1 MHYYSLKDE
10 EKSKYFKH
18 KTRLDKKF
26 VWTEK
31 AIKKLYT
38 LDDNLSQMQKQLE
51 KEVVSAYELFSKLE
65 KNGMPFL
72 HGFKVIGK
80 ITFEKYI
87 SCNSTIEQE
96 NLIDKWDDIAY
107 YSYDEIEAWQLIFD
121 SEIKDFMP
129 LSKIRLAERRQCFN
143 INFQYAYQYKRTF
156 CSYLAHFLNYNTTFS
171 FKDLVSCTIKDFSP
185 CVTVVLNYEVSEL
198 RRFSNL
204 PQHQYDENDP
214 IYNMLNDRQN
224 SLNQT
229 FDWNEKNVQK
239 IMDVNS
245 WIWKRSNELKQ
256 YIYELNSVFNI
267 FCETDPSFSNF
278 HIEGQIEYHSN
289 EANDITTQELQKE
302 MRQNAAFNY
311 SNLMVDECRQKIN
324 DSSNEDESL
333 NWNFEVYRYHLNE
346 EQLKVRFHYF
356 VHAIFVDDHIYS
368 FEDLVRMREEDFKV
382 CLEINW
388 SGD

>member
-1 MHYYSLKDE
+1 
-10 EKSKYFKH
+10 
-18 KTRLDKKF
+18 
-26 VWTEK
+26 
-31 AIKKLYT
+31 
-38 LDDNLSQMQKQLE
+38 
-51 KEVVSAYELFSKLE
+51 
-65 KNGMPFL
+65 
-72 HGFKVIGK
+72 
-80 ITFEKYI
+80 
-87 SCNSTIEQE
+87 
-96 NLIDKWDDIAY
+96 
-107 YSYDEIEAWQLIFD
+107 
-121 SEIKDFMP
+121 
-129 LSKIRLAERRQCFN
+129 
-143 INFQYAYQYKRTF
+143 
-156 CSYLAHFLNYNTTFS
+156 
-171 FKDLVSCTIKDFSP
+171 
-185 CVTVVLNYEVSEL
+185 
-198 RRFSNL
+198 
-204 PQHQYDENDP
+204 
-214 IYNMLNDRQN
+214 MLNDRQN

-289 EANDITTQELQKE
+289 EANDIATQELQKE

-356 VHAIFVDDHIYS
+356 MHAIFVDGHVYS
-368 FEDLVRMREEDFKV
+368 FEDVVRMREEDFKV